1 MQKLFQKEK
10 KNILIIC
17 ILELVISGFTFL
29 NYYLGNFLRI
39 NIPSEYIYTILLAI
53 IFVVNI
59 IYLLIIFSKVDNLNN
74 INTKRTNFVLTNN
87 IEEVFSFTES
97 GIIFYDDDFNVIWIN
112 DFIDN
117 RIFNIVGKN
126 LIKFNNDFCKILED
140 KNDTCKLTINNKIY
154 ECRCLKELK
163 VVLIKDINQYET
175 LYSTYKNEAP
185 VIFQINLDNYS
196 DVSTMLDESTFSE
209 LEVEVRSVIM
219 EWAKENRAL
228 LKKVRND
235 AYIAIIQENAYD
247 TILKGKFE
255 LINAVRNIRE
265 DDNSLTISIGIGR
278 GINDFVKLNEMSLS
292 ALDVA
297 LSRGGDQCVVNTYGK
312 NMEFYGGASE
322 SKSKRH
328 KVKVKV
334 VAKSINA
341 LIQSSDNIYIMGHI
355 DADFDA
361 IGACLGIYEMAKK
374 VNKNVK
380 IIYEDRFV
388 EIKAR
393 TAFRTLFEKEEV
405 DEMVIDADSAVKE
418 INENSLL
425 ILADVSNPNIVMS
438 KDVLNKIDRAV
449 IIDHHRPGEKLFS
462 QIYSYQE
469 SAASSTCEMVT
480 ELIRSCEDK
489 INISNEI
496 ATYMLAG
503 ILLDTN
509 NYKNKTGSRTYEA
522 SMILKEY
529 GADNN
534 QASEFLKEEYEEYL
548 LKTKIA
554 ANSYTPYYGI
564 VVSVADDE
572 DLIDKPTLAKVA
584 NGILDVKEIKA
595 CFVIGR
601 VSNESIGISARSDG
615 SVNVQKIMESLDGG
629 GHFSAAATEIK
640 DITVEE
646 AKELLASKMEGFIGD
661 TRITE

>member
-10 KNILIIC
+10 KNIIFICVLEVLITG
-17 ILELVISGFTFL
+17 LVFL
-29 NYYLGNFLRI
+29 NYYFNNLVRI
-39 NIPSEYIYTILLAI
+39 SIPSEYVYTILIAT
-53 IFVVNI
+53 IFVVNV
-59 IYLLIIFSKVDNLNN
+59 IYLLVFYSKVDTLND
-74 INTKRTNFVLTNN
+74 INTKKTNFVLTNN
-87 IEEVFSFTES
+87 VEDIFSFTES
-97 GIIFYDDDFNVIWIN
+97 GIIFYDDDFNVVWIN

-140 KNDTCKLTINNKIY
+140 KNETCKLTINNKIY
-154 ECRCLKELK
+154 ECKCLKELK
-163 VVLIKDINQYET
+163 VVLIRDINQYET
-175 LYSTYKNEAP
+175 LYDTHINEAP
-185 VIFQINLDNYS
+185 VLLQINLDNYS

-235 AYIAIIQENAYD
+235 AYIAIIQESAYEN
-247 TILKGKFE
+247 ILKEKFN
-255 LINAVRNIRE
+255 LINSVRNIRE

-341 LIQSSDNIYIMGHI
+341 LIQSSDKVFIMGHI

-361 IGACLGIYEMAKK
+361 IGACLGLYEMARK

-380 IIYEDRFV
+380 IVYEDRFV

-393 TAFRTLFEKEEV
+393 TAFRTLFEKEDV
-405 DEMVIDADSAVKE
+405 DEMIIDVDTALKDM
-418 INENSLL
+418 NENSLL

-438 KDVLNKIDRAV
+438 KEVLNKADRV
-449 IIDHHRPGEKLFS
+449 VVIDHHRPGEKLFA

-469 SAASSTCEMVT
+469 SASSSTCEMVT
-480 ELIRSCEDK
+480 ELIRSSEDK
-489 INISNEI
+489 INIPSDV
-496 ATYMLAG
+496 ATYMLSG

-522 SMILKEY
+522 SMILKEF

-554 ANSYTPYYGI
+554 ANSYTPYYGV
-564 VVSVADDE
+564 VVSVADEE

-601 VSNESIGISARSDG
+601 VSKEAVGISARSDG

-640 DITVEE
+640 DISVEE
-646 AKELLASKMEGFIGD
+646 AKNMLSSKMEGFIGD
-661 TRITE
+661 TRIAE